1 VTNHTFLF
9 GLSEGDPHPARNM
22 PHSMSRVRA
31 GRVRRTRGRPA
42 RTCVET
48 VGSGFGQA
56 EAIRHRKGNIPLLD
70 TIPRAESCTL
80 TDRDR
85 EPPAERVIFGSSPVM
100 QSALSAVAAA
110 YALLAAY
117 TLWHLLHTGRRGLQ
131 ARSRQ
136 LGVAALWP
144 AYWLL
149 VHGPSTLVRRG
160 IAVLRSLAVMV
171 ILALQAVLRRAI
183 RLALGAMRLA
193 LGAMRAAL
201 GSMRATLGSMK
212 TAARALCVALRAVWT
227 FAVVSLPARYLRHYR
242 SCRNGGLSRRL
253 TIPFAWTLATL
264 DTR

>member
-1 VTNHTFLF
+1 
-9 GLSEGDPHPARNM
+9 
-22 PHSMSRVRA
+22 
-31 GRVRRTRGRPA
+31 
-42 RTCVET
+42 
-48 VGSGFGQA
+48 
-56 EAIRHRKGNIPLLD
+56 
-70 TIPRAESCTL
+70 
-80 TDRDR
+80 
-85 EPPAERVIFGSSPVM
+85 M
-100 QSALSAVAAA
+100 QSALPAVAAA

-136 LGVAALWP
+136 LGMAALWP

-183 RLALGAMRLA
+183 RLALGSTRAA
-193 LGAMRAAL
+193 LMRAAL
-201 GSMRATLGSMK
+201 GSMR
-212 TAARALCVALRAVWT
+212 TAARALCVVPRAVRT
-227 FAVVSLPARYLRHYR
+227 FAVASLPARYLRHYR

-264 DTR
+264 GTR

>member
-1 VTNHTFLF
+1 
-9 GLSEGDPHPARNM
+9 
-22 PHSMSRVRA
+22 
-31 GRVRRTRGRPA
+31 
-42 RTCVET
+42 
-48 VGSGFGQA
+48 
-56 EAIRHRKGNIPLLD
+56 
-70 TIPRAESCTL
+70 
-80 TDRDR
+80 
-85 EPPAERVIFGSSPVM
+85 M
-100 QSALSAVAAA
+100 QSALPAVAAA

-136 LGVAALWP
+136 LGMAALWP

-171 ILALQAVLRRAI
+171 ILASQAVLRRAI
-183 RLALGAMRLA
+183 RLALGSTRVA

-201 GSMRATLGSMK
+201 GSTRAALGRAALGSMR
-212 TAARALCVALRAVWT
+212 TAARALCVVPRAVRT
-227 FAVVSLPARYLRHYR
+227 FAVASLPARYLRHYR

>member
-1 VTNHTFLF
+1 
-9 GLSEGDPHPARNM
+9 
-22 PHSMSRVRA
+22 
-31 GRVRRTRGRPA
+31 
-42 RTCVET
+42 
-48 VGSGFGQA
+48 
-56 EAIRHRKGNIPLLD
+56 
-70 TIPRAESCTL
+70 
-80 TDRDR
+80 
-85 EPPAERVIFGSSPVM
+85 M
-100 QSALSAVAAA
+100 QSALPAVTAA

-171 ILALQAVLRRAI
+171 ILASQAVLRRAI
-183 RLALGAMRLA
+183 RLA
-193 LGAMRAAL
+193 
-201 GSMRATLGSMK
+201 LGSMK

-264 DTR
+264 GTR

>member
-1 VTNHTFLF
+1 
-9 GLSEGDPHPARNM
+9 
-22 PHSMSRVRA
+22 
-31 GRVRRTRGRPA
+31 
-42 RTCVET
+42 
-48 VGSGFGQA
+48 
-56 EAIRHRKGNIPLLD
+56 
-70 TIPRAESCTL
+70 
-80 TDRDR
+80 
-85 EPPAERVIFGSSPVM
+85 M
-100 QSALSAVAAA
+100 QSALPAVAAA

-117 TLWHLLHTGRRGLQ
+117 TLWHLLRTGRRGLQ

-136 LGVAALWP
+136 LGMAALWP

-171 ILALQAVLRRAI
+171 ILASQAVLRRAI

-193 LGAMRAAL
+193 LGAMRLALGAMRAAL
-201 GSMRATLGSMK
+201 GSMRAALGSMK

-227 FAVVSLPARYLRHYR
+227 FAVASLPARYLRHYR